1 MRRRVVSNR
10 AKTDLVRCCGNF
22 EAEFISRL
30 SPSLFRKKHEHE
42 HEHKHALASSSS
54 SSSSSFDGLSSL
66 TKLLLLLLWI

>member
-1 MRRRVVSNR
+1 MRRRLVSNR

-54 SSSSSFDGLSSL
+54 FDGLSSL

>member
-42 HEHKHALASSSS
+42 HKHALASSSS

>member
-42 HEHKHALASSSS
+42 HALA
-54 SSSSSFDGLSSL
+54 SSSSFDGLSSL

>member
-42 HEHKHALASSSS
+42 HKHALASSS

>member
-10 AKTDLVRCCGNF
+10 AKTDLVKCCGNF
-22 EAEFISRL
+22 EAEFMSRL
-30 SPSLFRKKHEHE
+30 SPSLFRK
-42 HEHKHALASSSS
+42 EHKHALAS